1 MNDQIV
7 WNREVAR
14 STEPLGAGGSR
25 AEVRARAHQSPSDR
39 QRRHAQ
45 ARVSKDQSD
54 GHIPVLDDNGFI
66 VWEAMAINLYLAEKY
81 GHHPFWPSA
90 VEGHAGAYQWSL
102 WGETELERHVLTIQ
116 VNKMVFSAEQQSD
129 HAVKNA
135 IDRMKASL
143 KVLNHHLQT
152 REYLLGK
159 DFTIGDLNVASIW
172 MVGSFTM
179 NLLGVRFDLSDTPT
193 AEQWFKKC
201 TGREAAEKLLGMK

>member
-1 MNDQIV
+1 MIKLYGT
-7 WNREVAR
+7 AR
-14 STEPLGAGGSR
+14 SRAARSLWALEEVGQKYEHVPISPLPIGKGDTR
-25 AEVRARAHQSPSDR
+25 KPDFL
-39 QRRHAQ
+39 
-45 ARVSKDQSD
+45 KINPN

-102 WGETELERHVLTIQ
+102 WGMTELERHVLTIQ
-116 VNKMVFSAEQQSD
+116 LNRMVFSAEQQSD
-129 HAVKNA
+129 HAVKDA

-143 KVLNHHLQT
+143 KVLNDHLQT

-159 DFTIGDLNVASIW
+159 DFTISDLNVASIW

-179 NLLGVRFDLSDTPT
+179 NLLGVPFDLSDTPT

-201 TGREAAEKLLGMK
+201 TGREAAQKLLGMK